1 MLCPCTHEMQIAF
14 GYFAWFISHIRVVK
28 LTVEALSVLLMFH
41 FTSLGC
47 FRVFM
52 VLMVVRFV

>member
-1 MLCPCTHEMQIAF
+1 VLCPCMHKTEIAF
-14 GYFAWFISHIRVVK
+14 GYFPWFISHIRVVK
-28 LTVEALSVLLMFH
+28 LTVEPLSVLLIFH

-52 VLMVVRFV
+52 VLMVVRLV